1 MKRKLRM
8 PTDAEE
14 AAIQHGIAADPENP
28 EWTEEDFARARPA
41 AEVLGERVAASLVRR
56 RGRQKTAVKEA
67 VSLRLDADLVRALRD
82 SGPGWQSRVNDTL
95 RKAVLGKLG

>member
-1 MKRKLRM
+1 M

-14 AAIQHGIAADPENP
+14 ASIQRGIAADPENP
-28 EWTEEDFARARPA
+28 EWTEEDIARARPA
-41 AEVLGERVAASLVRR
+41 AEVLGERTAALLVRR
-56 RGRQKTAVKEA
+56 RGRQKSAVKEA